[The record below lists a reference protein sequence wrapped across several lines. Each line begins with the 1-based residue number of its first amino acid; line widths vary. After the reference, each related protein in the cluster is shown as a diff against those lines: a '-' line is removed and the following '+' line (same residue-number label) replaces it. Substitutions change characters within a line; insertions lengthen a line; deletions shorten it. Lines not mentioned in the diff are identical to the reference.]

1 MAINHFHSG
10 DASLAFYAAWY
21 KRLAGE
27 SDASRPKKTADEVAG
42 IQPLDRSPL
51 IAPSVYRAR

>member
-21 KRLAGE
+21 KRLTGE
-27 SDASRPKKTADEVAG
+27 SDASRPKKTRRRTG
-42 IQPLDRSPL
+42 
-51 IAPSVYRAR
+51 